1 LAQSVL
7 GEHVEELRKAA
18 SLVIVRDGQTGLE
31 ALVMKRT
38 KDMRFLPGFLSFPGG
53 SLDETDDAMDEE
65 MWAHPLS
72 NVHQV
77 DDSAYAVGA
86 LRETV
91 EETGGLVAV
100 CDERGVEAG
109 GMVDAEAQEALLSE
123 SLSYPA
129 LLRRLRLRING
140 RNLRFV
146 GRWITPPFMPK
157 RFDTR
162 FFVTVTHRQTDNL
175 RVNPVENEW
184 VKWCVPTDL
193 LGEIEGKHAKAA
205 PPTIAMLQALARY
218 ATAATCFADLNVP
231 GPDPNDPALRSVLND
246 L

>member
-7 GEHVEELRKAA
+7 SEQVEELRKAA

-31 ALVMKRT
+31 VLVMKRT

-53 SLDETDDAMDEE
+53 SLDETDDAMDDK
-65 MWAHPLS
+65 MWAYPLS

-77 DDSAYAVGA
+77 DDSVYAVGA

-91 EETGGLVAV
+91 EETGGLLAV
-100 CDERGVEAG
+100 CDERGAETDGV
-109 GMVDAEAQEALLSE
+109 VDAEVQEALLGE

-129 LLRRLRLRING
+129 LLTRLRLQING

-162 FFVTVTHRQTDNL
+162 FFVTVTRGQTENL
-175 RVNPVENEW
+175 RVNPAENEW

-193 LGEIEGKHAKAA
+193 LGDIEEKRAKAA
-205 PPTIAMLQALARY
+205 PPTIAMLKALARY
-218 ATAATCFADLNVP
+218 AKAAVCFADLNVP
-231 GPDPNDPALRSVLND
+231 GPDPNDPALRVVLND